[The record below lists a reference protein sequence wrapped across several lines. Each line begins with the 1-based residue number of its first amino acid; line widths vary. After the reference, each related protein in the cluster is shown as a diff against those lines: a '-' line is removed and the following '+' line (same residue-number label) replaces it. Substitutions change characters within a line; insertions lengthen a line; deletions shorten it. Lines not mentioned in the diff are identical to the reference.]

1 MSADYEGD
9 ARLAHSIY
17 LSLMRERGVPFN
29 REFEQDARLWRKL
42 AAMVRGAEM
51 EMGTFMQAQFDMDDV
66 RTLTI
71 KRLTEKSGFAD
82 ARKRYYRKVP
92 KTSKEAYEDEFR
104 MLMNQLLTISCR
116 LIPRCYPNRNWLL
129 RDFNMP
135 LPAWFRIL
143 LADSNQEGYEEVLR
157 CFGELAK
164 EEYETDSGLR
174 LLLESLE
181 GEYDAARFWQC
192 I

>member
-1 MSADYEGD
+1 MSVDLEGA

-17 LSLMRERGVPFN
+17 LNLMRDRGIPFY

-42 AAMVRGAEM
+42 AAMVHSAGM
-51 EMGTFMQAQFDMDDV
+51 EMGTFMEAQFDIDDV

-71 KRLTEKSGFAD
+71 KKLTEKSGFAD
-82 ARKRYYRKVP
+82 ARRRYYRRVP

-104 MLMNQLLTISCR
+104 MLMNQLLTLSHR
-116 LIPRCYPNRNWLL
+116 LITRCYPNRNRLL

-135 LPAWFRIL
+135 FPAWFRIL
-143 LADSNQEGYEEVLR
+143 LADSNQEGYREVLR

-164 EEYETDSGLR
+164 EEYETDQGLR
-174 LLLESLE
+174 LLLESLG